1 MKTPCSQH
9 ESWYAQTLK
18 AQQRDS
24 SAEPRTWIGMTEQD
38 KEDAMEWLGHD
49 VSSQVFYAIEAKL
62 KEKNT

>member
-9 ESWYAQTLK
+9 VSWYAQTLK
-18 AQQRDS
+18 TQQRDS

-38 KEDAMEWLGHD
+38 KEDTMEWLGHD